1 MIDWSLIGK
10 CTVVQCANKSEA
22 ADLAMEVLKAY
33 PEKDLIP
40 DEFVRWF
47 GEYPVVCYNLRLNQK
62 RTTYGSLEFYLKEGY
77 KVIQY
82 SDLIGVSKELGEI
95 DGEETP
101 IEFLFGTLEVA
112 EC

>member
-1 MIDWSLIGK
+1 MIDWSLIGER
-10 CTVVQCANKSEA
+10 TVVRCANKREA
-22 ADLAMEVLKAY
+22 AALAREALNAY
-33 PEKDLIP
+33 PEKYLIP

-62 RTTYGSLEFYLKEGY
+62 MTTYGSLEFYLKEGY

-82 SDLIGVSKELGEI
+82 SDLIGGSKEFGEI

-101 IEFLFGTLEVA
+101 IEFLFGA
-112 EC
+112 EEATEC

>member
-1 MIDWSLIGK
+1 MIDWSLIGER
-10 CTVVQCANKSEA
+10 TVVRCANKSEA

-33 PEKDLIP
+33 PEKDLAP
-40 DEFVRWF
+40 EEFVEWF

-62 RTTYGSLEFYLKEGY
+62 MVTYGSLEFYLAEGF

-82 SDLIGVSKELGEI
+82 LDLIGGGIKELGEI

-101 IEFLFGTLEVA
+101 IEFLFGTPEVV
-112 EC
+112 E